1 VAPIDQKAI
10 LHVWHHLRLRVFQ
23 TSRDTRIQSSAFIT
37 SVSSD
42 VPRDKV
48 SYTAMGLL
56 THLFRGTSE
65 LKIWWA
71 HTNFRGFRDVLTKY
85 FRTHISRFCYFLTLQ
100 RDIEKSGFDVF
111 FALES

>member
-1 VAPIDQKAI
+1 MKSGREVSPVEGIGWLTK
-10 LHVWHHLRLRVFQ
+10 LRPR
-23 TSRDTRIQSSAFIT
+23 TRTLT

-85 FRTHISRFCYFLTLQ
+85 FRTHISRFCYFPTLQ

>member
-1 VAPIDQKAI
+1 MTPS
-10 LHVWHHLRLRVFQ
+10 L
-23 TSRDTRIQSSAFIT
+23 T

-85 FRTHISRFCYFLTLQ
+85 FRTHISRFCYFPTLQ